1 MPLCLCRCA
10 IPRRFDAWLQQP
22 LADADGNVQ
31 VLRGDRIPAVPQHR
45 FKARVDFSVTD
56 AFKVGADMLFVG
68 SQYFVGD
75 DSNQAPKLPSY
86 AVFNLH
92 GSYQINKTFQVYAR
106 ADNVFDHRYS
116 THGTFFNTEAVPN
129 FANGG
134 AAFTDPRSLSPARP
148 RAFTRAESNFL
159 NPGGRWL
166 GAVRSQMTK
175 PRHDLSLIGA
185 GVPRFLQ
192 CSAGIAEFLSLQV
205 AIFLSLP
212 FFFSR

>member
-1 MPLCLCRCA
+1 
-10 IPRRFDAWLQQP
+10 
-22 LADADGNVQ
+22 
-31 VLRGDRIPAVPQHR
+31 PQHR

-116 THGTFFNTEAVPN
+116 T
-129 FANGG
+129 
-134 AAFTDPRSLSPARP
+134 
-148 RAFTRAESNFL
+148 
-159 NPGGRWL
+159 
-166 GAVRSQMTK
+166 
-175 PRHDLSLIGA
+175 
-185 GVPRFLQ
+185 
-192 CSAGIAEFLSLQV
+192 
-205 AIFLSLP
+205 
-212 FFFSR
+212 